1 MHELPNT
8 KALIAVVG
16 GDAIAAGQHTLTS
29 GLVHNFAEDRG
40 GYSIAMGEAV
50 FEASAQSPAQGGAA
64 AAATT
69 FLDVSGADFV
79 IEIHSE
85 HEGADRN
92 HAWADSE
99 LDYVAID
106 IDGWSP
112 PGGPV
117 VIELPQPGNHLQPC
131 WHEPPHGNNG
141 YVLGMAEAHGAGRLA
156 HGGAAATET
165 ASPYVSG
172 ADFVIE
178 MHSDHQDADRNHAWA
193 SSELDYVAI
202 VIDGWSP
209 PAGPVVIDPPQPGN
223 HLQPCWHEP
232 LSAHV
237 PIDVNG
243 WSPRGGPVVIAFPQ
257 SGDHLLSHTHEPPH
271 GNNADVLAMAEAHGA
286 GSLSAT
292 LTNALTI
299 ENHFSFVN
307 ASAMVVI

>member
-79 IEIHSE
+79 IE
-85 HEGADRN
+85 
-92 HAWADSE
+92 
-99 LDYVAID
+99 
-106 IDGWSP
+106 
-112 PGGPV
+112 
-117 VIELPQPGNHLQPC
+117 
-131 WHEPPHGNNG
+131 
-141 YVLGMAEAHGAGRLA
+141 
-156 HGGAAATET
+156 
-165 ASPYVSG
+165 
-172 ADFVIE
+172 
-178 MHSDHQDADRNHAWA
+178 MHSDHKDADRNHAWA

-202 VIDGWSP
+202 VIDGGSP

-243 WSPRGGPVVIAFPQ
+243 WSPRGGPVVIEFPQ